1 MGVGVLVVTSLVII
15 LVLVLVAIL
24 VAIPNSV
31 LQMRCM
37 NRIETL
43 GVICCEKK
51 WSDGNVRFLLTC
63 CSPSELCPKYLERL
77 GTDWARLGSG
87 RGASHLL

>member
-24 VAIPNSV
+24 VPIPNSV

-37 NRIETL
+37 DRSETL
-43 GVICCEKK
+43 GVICYEKK
-51 WSDGNVRFLLTC
+51 WFDGNVSLT
-63 CSPSELCPKYLERL
+63 LTML
-77 GTDWARLGSG
+77 G
-87 RGASHLL
+87 